1 VIDLP
6 LDRIREMLRELRKVT
21 TVFRLYGAQHP
32 ETRRAAEDLD
42 AILMPLLEDLG
53 RLDLDIHAE
62 QLMVGDKTVFE
73 DDASTSFTESL
84 YMEGVQRL
92 TFLPGVEPDEI
103 LELIRLLSLN
113 LNLPGFEEETL
124 ISLLWQSDLPH
135 IQYEAVEGLVE
146 AVEQS
151 ESAASGEAGVFG
163 DVLNYVLSTR
173 ADALDD
179 LPPIMI
185 PGAEQLA
192 ADDLGDMGDALLTT
206 MEGTYETVNGR
217 GDWVVEMDDDSVEES
232 ASIEIEVPASY
243 DPEDKPEHYRQDT
256 AREPDKFGHD
266 VIQAAQAAGLQEP
279 LDWGVQRQSA
289 TIDTLRW
296 AEGNREEL
304 GVPAEEIAAYW
315 QSVEDDNYESILRQV
330 LEVLLFL
337 VAHPNRALEQDDVD
351 ELCRQGMQSVLDQ
364 RLLRVYLSTLE
375 MLEMLIGEGEFAERV
390 AELEALRDR
399 WTNHEALEQVCRMMP
414 RQGPETEQLA
424 EFIERGGTERAV
436 VIRDLLST
444 VRGER
449 RERLIEAVVRA
460 TRHDPAALGENL
472 SHLSIEQ
479 LQVALTCIAC
489 IYHPSMTRSLERSL
503 RHPSPDVRMH
513 VLSLLDDE
521 RRAKGWK
528 NIAPLVSDKDGAVR
542 VAALQAL
549 KGITDPGLEQLLRG
563 ELEPARFKGR
573 QPAEQQAL
581 ASCYARAGK
590 ERAIPALKAI
600 LEGKRWSLMSSVER
614 TDLEAALWGLVAV
627 GTPEARA
634 IVKQAAKSMLPGL
647 KRAAQTVLEQMGL
660 DVD

>member
-1 VIDLP
+1 MIDVP
-6 LDRIREMLRELRKVT
+6 IDRVREMLRELRKVT

-42 AILMPLLEDLG
+42 ALLMPLLEDLG

-92 TFLPGVEPDEI
+92 TFLPGLEPGEI

-124 ISLLWQSDLPH
+124 ISLLWQSDMPH

-163 DVLNYVLSTR
+163 DVLTYVLSTR

-185 PGAEQLA
+185 PGAEQPA
-192 ADDLGDMGDALLTT
+192 GDDLSDAVLTT
-206 MEGTYETVNGR
+206 MEGTYETTQGT

-243 DPEDKPEHYRQDT
+243 DPEDQPEHHRPDT
-256 AREPDKFGHD
+256 AREPAKFGHD

-315 QSVEDDNYESILRQV
+315 QSVEDDDFESILRQV
-330 LEVLLFL
+330 MEVLLFL
-337 VAHPNRALEQDDVD
+337 VAHPNPALEQDDVD

-375 MLEMLIGEGEFAERV
+375 MLEMLIGEDEFAARA

-399 WTNHEALEQVCRMMP
+399 WINRESMEQVCRMMAV
-414 RQGPETEQLA
+414 QGPETEQLA
-424 EFIERGGTERAV
+424 ELIERGGAARAV
-436 VIRDLLST
+436 VIRDLLCT

-449 RERLIEAVVRA
+449 RERLMEAVVRA
-460 TRHDPAALGENL
+460 SRHDPTALGENL
-472 SHLSIEQ
+472 AHLSAEQ
-479 LQVALTCIAC
+479 LQAALTCMARID
-489 IYHPSMTRSLERSL
+489 HPSMVRALERSL
-503 RHPSPDVRMH
+503 RHPSPDVRMYT
-513 VLSLLDDE
+513 LSLLDDE
-521 RRAKGWK
+521 HRVQGWK
-528 NIAPLVSDKDGAVR
+528 SIAPLVSDRDGAVR

-549 KGITDPGLEQLLRG
+549 KGITDPGLEQLLRS
-563 ELEPARFKGR
+563 ELEPAPFKDR
-573 QPAEQQAL
+573 PPAEQQAL

-600 LEGKRWSLMSSVER
+600 LEGQRWALMSSVER

-634 IVKQAAKSMLPGL
+634 IVKQASKSMLPGL